1 MGLMAA
7 EAAAVAALVK
17 SSMGLTSAGE
27 GGVRRAE
34 LVLCRLG
41 GNSIDILGMSPNLYV
56 TKSLGV
62 TALLPCL
69 NPAVRAS

>member
-1 MGLMAA
+1 MGLTAAEAVAAA
-7 EAAAVAALVK
+7 EAAAVAALLK

-41 GNSIDILGMSPNLYV
+41 ALY
-56 TKSLGV
+56 L
-62 TALLPCL
+62 
-69 NPAVRAS
+69 